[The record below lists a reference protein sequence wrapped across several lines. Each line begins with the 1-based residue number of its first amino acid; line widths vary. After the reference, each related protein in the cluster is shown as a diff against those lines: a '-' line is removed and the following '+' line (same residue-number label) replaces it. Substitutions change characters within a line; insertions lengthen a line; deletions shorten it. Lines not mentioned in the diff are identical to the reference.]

1 MSVLSPTTLTTAS
14 DIRTEKRF
22 PVEFA
27 LGTSASTTALQY
39 SIEDFLV
46 MLANPGTKKN
56 ARSYLPGEL
65 RGHHRSG
72 DNVVG
77 RSVITLDLDGAS
89 DGGFTSLLSYLN
101 DVAVLWHTTY
111 SHSEHKPSYRVLI
124 PLDEQVS
131 PDVYARI
138 VREIMRAVPQ
148 ASIDAASATPSQIM
162 FTPAAKDPSLYEWGS
177 KLDRPL
183 ASGSLFQGAPD
194 SPGDVVS
201 LGRVRK
207 KDPLT
212 LRGIAGEF
220 CRLYQDLDELI
231 EVFGL
236 PYERVGSRFR
246 YTKADKSSAPGMSP
260 FPDAPLLYFSN
271 HRSDPASGR
280 AQNAF
285 DLVRIHKFGHLDAG
299 YEGAIIHS
307 PSARAMKNFL
317 SGHAGFAARRAAD
330 AYEQV
335 VRPEAAGSPLTG
347 GEIVSTLTEEPEHE
361 PELAVADDSADIE
374 TDWTHRLIRHDKTLQ
389 VEDRIE
395 NYDLIFENDPVFK
408 SLWWNVRGDYEAIMP
423 ENYDLRD
430 GSPPQ
435 VNNADVSGLKDHIER
450 RYQIRRVTRQRVDDL
465 LGRVRRERRLDP
477 VKKYLQSLSWDG
489 IPRLETCL
497 PGVENTAYTRMVAK
511 RAMLGAVARAFKP
524 GCKVDQ
530 SLILYGGQGVGKTT
544 WIERMARGYTASL
557 GDIQNKDTLISASR
571 SWIMVSDEGHA
582 LNNADFNELKD
593 FLTRQRDVY
602 RLPYDRSATEV
613 PRRWVVWGTTNDPMM
628 LRERDGNRRF
638 LIVDV
643 LEQMDFD
650 KYTPE
655 YVDQV
660 WAEAV
665 ALYQQGERPVL
676 SPAEEEL
683 AEQARQSHTMEDNLV
698 ALISEGLDMPVPE
711 DWERMPMSERLV
723 WLQER
728 DYSERTTKPASK
740 PRSFLTP
747 AAVWVEIMR
756 KGLPDMSL
764 RDQNRITSALVSL
777 TRKGVLVQE
786 EQRQRVS
793 CYGYQPVFRVA
804 YQEDV

>member
-1 MSVLSPTTLTTAS
+1 MSVLSPSTTTVAY

-27 LGTSASTTALQY
+27 QGTSANTTALQY
-39 SIEDFLV
+39 SLDDFLD
-46 MLANPGTKKN
+46 MLRSPGTQKN

-72 DNVVG
+72 DNVIG

-89 DGGFTSLLSYLN
+89 AEGFTELLSYLD
-101 DVAVLWHTTY
+101 DVAVLWHTTF
-111 SHSEHKPSYRVLI
+111 SHSPQKPSYRVLI
-124 PLDEQVS
+124 PLDGMVT
-131 PDVYARI
+131 PDVYTRI

-148 ASIDAASATPSQIM
+148 AAIDAASATPSQIM
-162 FTPAAKDPSLYEWGS
+162 FTPAAKDESLYEYGS
-177 KLDRPL
+177 ELNRPL
-183 ASGSLFQGAPD
+183 ASGALFQSAPD
-194 SPGDVVS
+194 SPEGVVS

-212 LRGIAGEF
+212 LKGIAGEF
-220 CRLYQDLDELI
+220 CKHYQDLDELI
-231 EVFGL
+231 EVFKL

-246 YTKADKSSAPGMSP
+246 YIHADKSSAPGMSP
-260 FPDAPLLYFSN
+260 LPDAPLLYFSN
-271 HRSDPASGR
+271 HGSDPASGR

-285 DLVRIHKFGHLDAG
+285 DLVRIHKFGALDAG
-299 YEGAIIHS
+299 YEGAVIHS
-307 PSARAMKNFL
+307 PSSLAMKNFL
-317 SGHAGFAARRAAD
+317 ATHEGFRQRRTDAAYGNMARPDAA
-330 AYEQV
+330 
-335 VRPEAAGSPLTG
+335 SIPLTAS
-347 GEIVSTLTEEPEHE
+347 EDVSTLTQEPEPAAE
-361 PELAVADDSADIE
+361 AEEGEELGSGSL
-374 TDWTHRLIRHDKTLQ
+374 DWTSQLIRHEKTLQ

-395 NYDLIFENDPVFK
+395 NYDLIFMNDPIFK
-408 SLWWNVRGDYEAIMP
+408 SLWWNVRGDYEAIMG
-423 ENYDLRD
+423 EDYDLRD

-450 RYQIRRVTRQRVDDL
+450 QYQIRRVTRQRVDDL
-465 LGRVRRERRLDP
+465 LGRVRRERRIDP
-477 VKKYLQSLSWDG
+477 VKKYLQSLTWDG

-497 PGVENTAYTRMVAK
+497 PGAEDTPYNRMVAK
-511 RAMLGAVARAFKP
+511 RALLGAVARAFKP

-530 SLILYGGQGVGKTT
+530 SLILFGGQGVGKTT

-665 ALYQQGERPVL
+665 ALYQDGERPVL
-676 SPAEEEL
+676 SPAEEVL
-683 AEQARQSHTMEDNLV
+683 AEQARKSHTMEDNLV
-698 ALISEGLDMPVPE
+698 ATITEALESPVPLA
-711 DWERMPMSERLV
+711 WERMSMPERIQ
-723 WLQER
+723 WLQDKSMGAE
-728 DYSERTTKPASK
+728 DKSAPTA
-740 PRSFLTP
+740 PRSFITP

-764 RDQNRITSALVSL
+764 RDQNRITAALVSL

-786 EQRQRVS
+786 EGRQRVG
-793 CYGYQPVFRVA
+793 CYGSQTVFRVTYA
-804 YQEDV
+804 D

>member
-1 MSVLSPTTLTTAS
+1 MSVLSPATTTTAAS
-14 DIRTEKRF
+14 VRTEKRF
-22 PVEFA
+22 PVEVA
-27 LGTSASTTALQY
+27 QGTSANTTALQY
-39 SIEDFLV
+39 SIDDFLD
-46 MLANPGTKKN
+46 MLSSPGTQKN

-72 DNVVG
+72 DNVIG

-89 DGGFTSLLSYLN
+89 AEGFTDLLSYLN

-111 SHSEHKPSYRVLI
+111 SHSEQKPSYRVLI
-124 PLDEQVS
+124 PLDSMV
-131 PDVYARI
+131 PPGVYTRI

-148 ASIDAASATPSQIM
+148 AAIDAASATPSQIM
-162 FTPAAKDPSLYEWGS
+162 FTPAAKDASLYEYGS
-177 KLDRPL
+177 ELNRPL
-183 ASGSLFQGAPD
+183 ASGSLFESAPGTPGAA
-194 SPGDVVS
+194 VS

-212 LRGIAGEF
+212 LKGVAGEF
-220 CRLYQDLDELI
+220 CRHYQDLDELI
-231 EVFGL
+231 REFEL

-246 YTKADKSSAPGMSP
+246 YTHADKSSAPGMSP
-260 FPDAPLLYFSN
+260 LPDAPLLFFSN
-271 HRSDPASGR
+271 HRSDPASGH

-285 DLVRIHKFGHLDAG
+285 DLVRTHKFGGLDAG
-299 YEGAIIHS
+299 YEGAIIHA
-307 PSARAMKNFL
+307 PSTRAMKDFL
-317 SGHAGFAARRAAD
+317 DGHEGFRQRRATA

-335 VRPEAAGSPLTG
+335 ARPAVAGSPLTVS
-347 GEIVSTLTEEPEHE
+347 EDYSTLTQEPEPTVEAEADEDLGEGELEWTKKLLRHE
-361 PELAVADDSADIE
+361 
-374 TDWTHRLIRHDKTLQ
+374 KTLQ

-395 NYDLIFENDPVFK
+395 NYDLIFANDPIFK
-408 SLWWNVRGDYEAIMP
+408 SLWWNVRGDYEAIMG
-423 ENYDLRD
+423 EDYDLRD

-450 RYQIRRVTRQRVDDL
+450 QYQIRRVTRQRVDDL
-465 LGRVRRERRLDP
+465 LGRVRRERRIDP
-477 VKKYLQSLSWDG
+477 VKKYLQSLTWDG

-497 PGVENTAYTRMVAK
+497 PGAEDTAYNRMVAK
-511 RAMLGAVARAFKP
+511 RALLGAVARAFKP

-650 KYTPE
+650 TYTPE

-665 ALYQQGERPVL
+665 ALYLDGERPVL
-676 SPAEEEL
+676 SPAEEVL
-683 AEQARQSHTMEDNLV
+683 AEQARKSHTMEDNLV
-698 ALISEGLDMPVPE
+698 ATITEALEMPVPL
-711 DWERMPMSERLV
+711 DWERKPLSERII
-723 WLQER
+723 WLQEK
-728 DYSERTTKPASK
+728 DSGAKSNAQSAA
-740 PRSFLTP
+740 PRSFITP
-747 AAVWVEIMR
+747 AAVWVEVMR
-756 KGLPDMSL
+756 KSLPDMSL
-764 RDQNRITSALVSL
+764 RDQNRITAALVSL

-786 EQRQRVS
+786 EGRQRVE
-793 CYGYQPVFRVA
+793 CYGSQTVFRVTYA
-804 YQEDV
+804 D

>member
-1 MSVLSPTTLTTAS
+1 MSVLSPSTTTVAA
-14 DIRTEKRF
+14 DIRSEKRF

-27 LGTSASTTALQY
+27 QGTSANTTALQY
-39 SIEDFLV
+39 SIDDFLD
-46 MLANPGTKKN
+46 MLRSPGTQKN

-72 DNVVG
+72 DNVIG

-89 DGGFTSLLSYLN
+89 AEGFTELLSYLD
-101 DVAVLWHTTY
+101 DVAVLWHTTF
-111 SHSEHKPSYRVLI
+111 SHSPQKPSYRVLI
-124 PLDEQVS
+124 PLDGMVT
-131 PDVYARI
+131 PDVYTRI

-148 ASIDAASATPSQIM
+148 AAIDAASATPSQIM
-162 FTPAAKDPSLYEWGS
+162 FTPAAKDESLYEYGS
-177 KLDRPL
+177 ELNRPL
-183 ASGSLFQGAPD
+183 ASGALFQSAPD
-194 SPGDVVS
+194 TPEGVVS

-212 LRGIAGEF
+212 LKGIAGEF
-220 CRLYQDLDELI
+220 CKHYQDLDELI
-231 EVFGL
+231 EVFKL

-246 YTKADKSSAPGMSP
+246 YIHADKSSAPGMSP
-260 FPDAPLLYFSN
+260 LPDAPLLYFSN
-271 HRSDPASGR
+271 HGSDPASGR

-285 DLVRIHKFGHLDAG
+285 DLVRIHKFGALDAG
-299 YEGAIIHS
+299 YEGAVIHS
-307 PSARAMKNFL
+307 PSSLAMKNFL
-317 SGHAGFAARRAAD
+317 ATHEGFRQRRAD
-330 AYEQV
+330 AAYGNV
-335 VRPEAAGSPLTG
+335 ARPDAASIPLTTS
-347 GEIVSTLTEEPEHE
+347 EDVSTLTQEPEPAHESEEDEEPGSGS
-361 PELAVADDSADIE
+361 L
-374 TDWTHRLIRHDKTLQ
+374 DWTSQLIRHEKTLQ

-395 NYDLIFENDPVFK
+395 NYDLIFMNDPIFK
-408 SLWWNVRGDYEAIMP
+408 SLWWNVRGDYEAIMG
-423 ENYDLRD
+423 EDYDLRD

-450 RYQIRRVTRQRVDDL
+450 QYQIRRVTRQRVDDL
-465 LGRVRRERRLDP
+465 LGRVRRERRIDP
-477 VKKYLQSLSWDG
+477 VKKYLQSLTWDG

-497 PGVENTAYTRMVAK
+497 PGAEDTPYNRMVAK
-511 RAMLGAVARAFKP
+511 RALLGAVARAFKP

-530 SLILYGGQGVGKTT
+530 SLILFGGQGVGKTT

-665 ALYQQGERPVL
+665 ALYQDGERPVL
-676 SPAEEEL
+676 SPAEEAL
-683 AEQARQSHTMEDNLV
+683 AEQARKSHTMEDNLV
-698 ALISEGLDMPVPE
+698 ATITEALESPVPLA
-711 DWERMPMSERLV
+711 WERMSLPERIV
-723 WLQER
+723 WLQAKDMDAE
-728 DYSERTTKPASK
+728 DKSAPTA
-740 PRSFLTP
+740 PRSFITP

-764 RDQNRITSALVSL
+764 RDQNRITAALVSL

-786 EQRQRVS
+786 EGRQRVG
-793 CYGYQPVFRVA
+793 CYGSQTVFRVTYA
-804 YQEDV
+804 D

>member
-1 MSVLSPTTLTTAS
+1 MSVLSPSTTTVAA

-27 LGTSASTTALQY
+27 QGTSANTTALQY
-39 SIEDFLV
+39 SLDDFLD
-46 MLANPGTKKN
+46 MLRSPGTQKN

-72 DNVVG
+72 DNVIG

-89 DGGFTSLLSYLN
+89 AEGFTELLSYLD
-101 DVAVLWHTTY
+101 DVAVLWHTTF
-111 SHSEHKPSYRVLI
+111 SHSPQKPSYRVLI
-124 PLDEQVS
+124 PLDGMVT
-131 PDVYARI
+131 PDVYTRI

-148 ASIDAASATPSQIM
+148 AAIDAASATPSQIM
-162 FTPAAKDPSLYEWGS
+162 FTPAAKDESLYEYGS
-177 KLDRPL
+177 ELNRPL
-183 ASGSLFQGAPD
+183 ASGALFQSAPD
-194 SPGDVVS
+194 SPEGVVS

-212 LRGIAGEF
+212 LKGIAGEF
-220 CRLYQDLDELI
+220 CKHYQDLDELI
-231 EVFGL
+231 EVFKL

-246 YTKADKSSAPGMSP
+246 YIHADKSSAPGMSP
-260 FPDAPLLYFSN
+260 LPDAPLLYFSN
-271 HRSDPASGR
+271 HGSDPASGR

-285 DLVRIHKFGHLDAG
+285 DLVRIHKFGALDAG
-299 YEGAIIHS
+299 YEGAVIHS
-307 PSARAMKNFL
+307 PSSLAMKNFL
-317 SGHAGFAARRAAD
+317 ATHEGFRQRRAD
-330 AYEQV
+330 AAYDNV
-335 VRPEAAGSPLTG
+335 ARPDAASIPLTAS
-347 GEIVSTLTEEPEHE
+347 EDVSTLTQEPEPAQE
-361 PELAVADDSADIE
+361 SEEDEEQGSGSL
-374 TDWTHRLIRHDKTLQ
+374 DWTSQLIRHEKTLQ

-395 NYDLIFENDPVFK
+395 NYDLIFMNDPIFK
-408 SLWWNVRGDYEAIMP
+408 SLWWNVRGDYEAIMG
-423 ENYDLRD
+423 EDYDLRD

-450 RYQIRRVTRQRVDDL
+450 QYQIRRVTRQRVDDL
-465 LGRVRRERRLDP
+465 LGRVRRERRIDP
-477 VKKYLQSLSWDG
+477 VKKYLQSLTWDG

-497 PGVENTAYTRMVAK
+497 PGAEDTPYNRMVAK
-511 RAMLGAVARAFKP
+511 RALLGAVARAFKP

-530 SLILYGGQGVGKTT
+530 SLILFGGQGVGKTT

-665 ALYQQGERPVL
+665 ALYQDGERPVL
-676 SPAEEEL
+676 SPAEEVL
-683 AEQARQSHTMEDNLV
+683 AEQARKSHTMEDNLV
-698 ALISEGLDMPVPE
+698 ATITEALESPVPVA
-711 DWERMPMSERLV
+711 WERMSLPERIQ
-723 WLQER
+723 WLQDE
-728 DYSERTTKPASK
+728 SMGMENKSVPTAS
-740 PRSFLTP
+740 RSFITP

-764 RDQNRITSALVSL
+764 RDQNRITAALVSL

-786 EQRQRVS
+786 EGRQRVG
-793 CYGYQPVFRVA
+793 CYGSQTVFRVTYA
-804 YQEDV
+804 D

>member
-1 MSVLSPTTLTTAS
+1 MSVLSPATTATAAS
-14 DIRTEKRF
+14 VRAEKRF
-22 PVEFA
+22 PVEVA
-27 LGTSASTTALQY
+27 QGTSANTTALQY
-39 SIEDFLV
+39 SIDDFLD
-46 MLANPGTKKN
+46 MLSSPGTQKN

-72 DNVVG
+72 DNVIG

-89 DGGFTSLLSYLN
+89 AEGFTDLLSYLN

-111 SHSEHKPSYRVLI
+111 SHSEQKPSYRVLI
-124 PLDEQVS
+124 PLDSMV
-131 PDVYARI
+131 PPGVYTRI

-148 ASIDAASATPSQIM
+148 AAIDAASATPSQIM
-162 FTPAAKDPSLYEWGS
+162 FTPAAKDASLYEYGS
-177 KLDRPL
+177 ELNRPL
-183 ASGSLFQGAPD
+183 ASGSLFQSAPD
-194 SPGDVVS
+194 TPGAAVS

-212 LRGIAGEF
+212 LKGVAGEF
-220 CRLYQDLDELI
+220 CRHYQDLDELI
-231 EVFGL
+231 KEFEL

-246 YTKADKSSAPGMSP
+246 YTHADKSSAPGMSP
-260 FPDAPLLYFSN
+260 LPDAPLLFFSN
-271 HRSDPASGR
+271 HRSDPASGH

-285 DLVRIHKFGHLDAG
+285 DLVRIHKFGGLDAG
-299 YEGAIIHS
+299 YEGAIIHA
-307 PSARAMKNFL
+307 PSTRAMKDFL
-317 SGHAGFAARRAAD
+317 DGHEGFRQRRATA

-335 VRPEAAGSPLTG
+335 ARPAVAGSPLTVS
-347 GEIVSTLTEEPEHE
+347 EDYSTLTQEPEPTVEAEADEDPGEGELEWTKKLLRHE
-361 PELAVADDSADIE
+361 
-374 TDWTHRLIRHDKTLQ
+374 KTLQ

-395 NYDLIFENDPVFK
+395 NYDLIFAHDPIFK
-408 SLWWNVRGDYEAIMP
+408 SLWWNVRGDYEAIMGDD
-423 ENYDLRD
+423 YDLRD

-450 RYQIRRVTRQRVDDL
+450 QYQIRRVTRQRVDDL
-465 LGRVRRERRLDP
+465 LGRVRRERRIDP
-477 VKKYLQSLSWDG
+477 VKKYLQSLTWDG

-497 PGVENTAYTRMVAK
+497 PGAEDTAYNRMVAK
-511 RAMLGAVARAFKP
+511 RALLGAVARAFKP

-665 ALYQQGERPVL
+665 ALYEDGERPVL
-676 SPAEEEL
+676 SPAEEVL

-698 ALISEGLDMPVPE
+698 ATITEALESPVPLA
-711 DWERMPMSERLV
+711 WERMPLPARMQ
-723 WLQER
+723 WLQDKSLGAE
-728 DYSERTTKPASK
+728 DKSQPMA
-740 PRSFLTP
+740 PRSFITP
-747 AAVWVEIMR
+747 AAVWVEVMR
-756 KGLPDMSL
+756 KSLPDMSL
-764 RDQNRITSALVSL
+764 RDQNRITAALVSL

-786 EQRQRVS
+786 EGRPRVG
-793 CYGYQPVFRVA
+793 CYGSQTVFRLPYA
-804 YQEDV
+804 D

>member
-1 MSVLSPTTLTTAS
+1 MSVLSPATTTTAAA
-14 DIRTEKRF
+14 IRAEKRF
-22 PVEFA
+22 PVEVA
-27 LGTSASTTALQY
+27 QGTSANTTALQY
-39 SIEDFLV
+39 SIDDFLD
-46 MLANPGTKKN
+46 MLRSPGTQKN

-72 DNVVG
+72 DNVIG

-89 DGGFTSLLSYLN
+89 AEGFTDLLSYLD

-111 SHSEHKPSYRVLI
+111 SHSPQKPSYRVLI
-124 PLDEQVS
+124 PLDGMV
-131 PDVYARI
+131 PPGVYTRI

-148 ASIDAASATPSQIM
+148 AAIDAASATPSQIM
-162 FTPAAKDPSLYEWGS
+162 FTPAAKDESLYEYGS
-177 KLDRPL
+177 ELNRPL
-183 ASGSLFQGAPD
+183 ASGALFESAPD
-194 SPGDVVS
+194 TPGAAVS
-201 LGRVRK
+201 MGRVRK

-212 LRGIAGEF
+212 LKGIAGEF
-220 CRLYQDLDELI
+220 CRHYQDLDELI
-231 EVFGL
+231 EVFKL

-246 YTKADKSSAPGMSP
+246 YTHADKSSAPGMSP
-260 FPDAPLLYFSN
+260 LPDAPLLFFSN
-271 HRSDPASGR
+271 HRSDPASGH

-285 DLVRIHKFGHLDAG
+285 DLVRIHRFGEMDAG
-299 YEGAIIHS
+299 YEGTVIHA
-307 PSARAMKNFL
+307 PSYRAMKNFL
-317 SGHAGFAARRAAD
+317 DGHEGFRQRRATA

-335 VRPEAAGSPLTG
+335 ARPAVAGSPLTVS
-347 GEIVSTLTEEPEHE
+347 EDYSTLTQEPEPVVEAGEEEDLGEGELEWTKKLLRHE
-361 PELAVADDSADIE
+361 
-374 TDWTHRLIRHDKTLQ
+374 KTLQ

-395 NYDLIFENDPVFK
+395 NYDLIFMHDPIFK
-408 SLWWNVRGDYEAIMP
+408 SLWWNVRGDYEAIMG
-423 ENYDLRD
+423 EDYDLRD

-450 RYQIRRVTRQRVDDL
+450 QYQIRRVTRQRVDDL
-465 LGRVRRERRLDP
+465 LGRVRRERRIDP
-477 VKKYLQSLSWDG
+477 VKKYLQSLTWDG

-497 PGVENTAYTRMVAK
+497 PGAEDTAYNRMVAK
-511 RAMLGAVARAFKP
+511 RALLGAVARAFKP

-650 KYTPE
+650 RYTPE

-665 ALYQQGERPVL
+665 ALYQEGERPVL
-676 SPAEEEL
+676 SPAEEVL
-683 AEQARQSHTMEDNLV
+683 AEQARKSHTMEDNLV
-698 ALISEGLDMPVPE
+698 ATITEALESPVPLA
-711 DWERMPMSERLV
+711 WERMPLPERIQ
-723 WLQER
+723 WLQDESLGAE
-728 DYSERTTKPASK
+728 DKSVPTA
-740 PRSFLTP
+740 PRSFITP

-756 KGLPDMSL
+756 KSLPDMSL
-764 RDQNRITSALVSL
+764 RDQNRITAALVSL

-786 EQRQRVS
+786 EGRQRVG
-793 CYGYQPVFRVA
+793 CYGSQTVFRLPYA
-804 YQEDV
+804 D

>member
-1 MSVLSPTTLTTAS
+1 MSVLSPSTTTVAA

-27 LGTSASTTALQY
+27 QGTSANTTALQY
-39 SIEDFLV
+39 SLDDFLD
-46 MLANPGTKKN
+46 MLRSPGTQKN

-72 DNVVG
+72 DNVIG

-89 DGGFTSLLSYLN
+89 AEGFTELLSYLD
-101 DVAVLWHTTY
+101 DVAVLWHTTF
-111 SHSEHKPSYRVLI
+111 SHSPQKPSYRVLI
-124 PLDEQVS
+124 PLDGMVT
-131 PDVYARI
+131 PDVYTRI

-148 ASIDAASATPSQIM
+148 AAIDAASATPSQIM
-162 FTPAAKDPSLYEWGS
+162 FTPAAKDESLYEYGS
-177 KLDRPL
+177 ELNRPL
-183 ASGSLFQGAPD
+183 ASGALFQSAPD
-194 SPGDVVS
+194 SPEGVVS

-212 LRGIAGEF
+212 LKGIAGEF
-220 CRLYQDLDELI
+220 CKHYQDLDELI
-231 EVFGL
+231 EVFKL
-236 PYERVGSRFR
+236 PYARVGSRFR
-246 YTKADKSSAPGMSP
+246 YIHADKSSAPGMSP
-260 FPDAPLLYFSN
+260 LPDAPLLYFSN
-271 HRSDPASGR
+271 HGSDPASGR

-285 DLVRIHKFGHLDAG
+285 DLVRIHKFGALDAG
-299 YEGAIIHS
+299 YEGAVIHS
-307 PSARAMKNFL
+307 PSSLAMKNFL
-317 SGHAGFAARRAAD
+317 ATHEGFRQRRAD
-330 AYEQV
+330 AAYGNMA
-335 VRPEAAGSPLTG
+335 RPDAASIPLTAS
-347 GEIVSTLTEEPEHE
+347 EDVSTLTQEPEPAHKSE
-361 PELAVADDSADIE
+361 EDEELGSGSL
-374 TDWTHRLIRHDKTLQ
+374 DWTSQLIRHEKTLQ

-395 NYDLIFENDPVFK
+395 NYDLIFMNDPIFK
-408 SLWWNVRGDYEAIMP
+408 SLWWNVRGDYEAIMG
-423 ENYDLRD
+423 EDYDLRD

-450 RYQIRRVTRQRVDDL
+450 QYQIRRVTRQRVDDL
-465 LGRVRRERRLDP
+465 LGRVRRERRIDP
-477 VKKYLQSLSWDG
+477 VKKYLQSLTWDG

-497 PGVENTAYTRMVAK
+497 PGAEDTPYNRMVAK
-511 RAMLGAVARAFKP
+511 RALLGAVARAFKP

-530 SLILYGGQGVGKTT
+530 SLILFGGQGVGKTT

-665 ALYQQGERPVL
+665 ALYQDGERPVL
-676 SPAEEEL
+676 SPAEEAL
-683 AEQARQSHTMEDNLV
+683 AEQARKSHTMEDNLV
-698 ALISEGLDMPVPE
+698 ATITEALESPVPVA
-711 DWERMPMSERLV
+711 WERMSLPERIQ
-723 WLQER
+723 WLQDKEM
-728 DYSERTTKPASK
+728 DAENKSVPTA
-740 PRSFLTP
+740 PRSFITP

-764 RDQNRITSALVSL
+764 RDQNRITAALVSL

-786 EQRQRVS
+786 EGRQRVG
-793 CYGYQPVFRVA
+793 CYGSQTVFRVTYA
-804 YQEDV
+804 D

>member
-1 MSVLSPTTLTTAS
+1 MSVLSPSTTTVAA

-27 LGTSASTTALQY
+27 QGTSANTTALQY
-39 SIEDFLV
+39 SLDDFLD
-46 MLANPGTKKN
+46 MLKTPGTQKN

-72 DNVVG
+72 DNVIG

-89 DGGFTSLLSYLN
+89 AEGFTELLSYLD
-101 DVAVLWHTTY
+101 DVAVLWHTTF
-111 SHSEHKPSYRVLI
+111 SHSPQKPSYRVLI
-124 PLDEQVS
+124 PLDGMVT
-131 PDVYARI
+131 PDVYTRI

-148 ASIDAASATPSQIM
+148 AAIDAASATPSQIM
-162 FTPAAKDPSLYEWGS
+162 FTPAAKDESLYEYGS
-177 KLDRPL
+177 ELNRPL
-183 ASGSLFQGAPD
+183 ASGSLFQSAPD
-194 SPGDVVS
+194 SPEGVVS

-212 LRGIAGEF
+212 LKGIAGEF
-220 CRLYQDLDELI
+220 CKHYQDLDELI
-231 EVFGL
+231 EVFKL

-246 YTKADKSSAPGMSP
+246 YIHADKSSAPGMSP
-260 FPDAPLLYFSN
+260 LPDAPLLYFSN
-271 HRSDPASGR
+271 HGSDPASGR

-285 DLVRIHKFGHLDAG
+285 DLVRIHKFGARDAG
-299 YEGAIIHS
+299 YEGAVIHS
-307 PSARAMKNFL
+307 PSSLAMKNFL
-317 SGHAGFAARRAAD
+317 ATHEGFRQRRAD
-330 AYEQV
+330 AAYGNMA
-335 VRPEAAGSPLTG
+335 RPDAASIPLTAS
-347 GEIVSTLTEEPEHE
+347 EDVSTLTQEPEPAQE
-361 PELAVADDSADIE
+361 SEEDEELGSGSL
-374 TDWTHRLIRHDKTLQ
+374 DWTSQLIRHEKTLQ

-395 NYDLIFENDPVFK
+395 NYDLIYQHDPIFR
-408 SLWWNVRGDYEAIMP
+408 SLWWNLRGDYEAIMSAD
-423 ENYDLRD
+423 YDLRD

-435 VNNADVSGLKDHIER
+435 VNEADVHGLKDHIER
-450 RYQIRRVTRQRVDDL
+450 QYGIRRVSMQRVEGIL
-465 LGRVRRERRLDP
+465 ARVRRERRIDP
-477 VKKYLQSLSWDG
+477 VKQYLQRLTWDG

-497 PGVENTAYTRMVAK
+497 PGAEDTPYNRMVAK
-511 RAMLGAVARAFKP
+511 RTLIGAVARAFKP

-544 WIERMARGYTASL
+544 WIERMARGYTAGL
-557 GDIQNKDTLISASR
+557 GNIQDKDTLITAAR
-571 SWIMVSDEGHA
+571 SWILVSDEGHA

-665 ALYQQGERPVL
+665 ALYDDGNGERPVL
-676 SPAEEEL
+676 SPAEEVL
-683 AEQARQSHTMEDNLV
+683 AEQARKSHTMEDNLV
-698 ALISEGLDMPVPE
+698 ATITEALESPVPLA
-711 DWERMPMSERLV
+711 WERMSMPERIQ
-723 WLQER
+723 WLQDR
-728 DYSERTTKPASK
+728 DMDAADKSAPTA
-740 PRSFLTP
+740 PRSFITP

-756 KGLPDMSL
+756 KSLPDMSL
-764 RDQNRITSALVSL
+764 RDQNRITAALVSL

-786 EQRQRVS
+786 EGRQRVG
-793 CYGYQPVFRVA
+793 CYGSQTVFRVTYA
-804 YQEDV
+804 D

>member
-1 MSVLSPTTLTTAS
+1 MSVLSPSTTTVAA
-14 DIRTEKRF
+14 DIRSEKRF

-27 LGTSASTTALQY
+27 QGTSANTTALQY
-39 SIEDFLV
+39 SIDDFLD
-46 MLANPGTKKN
+46 MLRSPGTQKN

-72 DNVVG
+72 DNVIG

-89 DGGFTSLLSYLN
+89 AEGFTELLSYLD
-101 DVAVLWHTTY
+101 DVAVLWHTTF
-111 SHSEHKPSYRVLI
+111 SHSPQKPSYRVLI
-124 PLDEQVS
+124 PLDGMVT
-131 PDVYARI
+131 PDVYTRI
-138 VREIMRAVPQ
+138 VREIVRAVPQ
-148 ASIDAASATPSQIM
+148 AAIDAASATPSQIM
-162 FTPAAKDPSLYEWGS
+162 FTPAAKDESLYEYGS
-177 KLDRPL
+177 ELNRPL
-183 ASGSLFQGAPD
+183 ASGALFQSAPD
-194 SPGDVVS
+194 SPEGVVS

-212 LRGIAGEF
+212 LKGIAGEF
-220 CRLYQDLDELI
+220 CKHYQDLDELI
-231 EVFGL
+231 EVFKL

-246 YTKADKSSAPGMSP
+246 YIHADKSSAPGMSP
-260 FPDAPLLYFSN
+260 LPDAPLLYFSN
-271 HRSDPASGR
+271 HGSDPASGR

-285 DLVRIHKFGHLDAG
+285 DLVRIHKFGALDAG
-299 YEGAIIHS
+299 YEGAVIHS
-307 PSARAMKNFL
+307 PSSLAMKNFL
-317 SGHAGFAARRAAD
+317 ATHEGFRQRRAD
-330 AYEQV
+330 AAYDNV
-335 VRPEAAGSPLTG
+335 ARPDAASIPLTAS
-347 GEIVSTLTEEPEHE
+347 EDVSTLTQEPEPAHE
-361 PELAVADDSADIE
+361 SEEDEEQGSGSL
-374 TDWTHRLIRHDKTLQ
+374 DWTSQLIRHEKTLQ

-395 NYDLIFENDPVFK
+395 NYDLIFMNDPIFK
-408 SLWWNVRGDYEAIMP
+408 SLWWNVRGDYEAIMG
-423 ENYDLRD
+423 EDYDLRD

-450 RYQIRRVTRQRVDDL
+450 QYQIRRVTRQRVDDL
-465 LGRVRRERRLDP
+465 LGRVRRERRIDP
-477 VKKYLQSLSWDG
+477 VKKYLQSLTWDG

-497 PGVENTAYTRMVAK
+497 PGAEDTPYNRMVAK
-511 RAMLGAVARAFKP
+511 RALLGAVARAFKP

-530 SLILYGGQGVGKTT
+530 SLILFGGQGVGKTT

-665 ALYQQGERPVL
+665 ALYQDGERPVL
-676 SPAEEEL
+676 SPAEEVL
-683 AEQARQSHTMEDNLV
+683 AEQARKSHTMEDNLV
-698 ALISEGLDMPVPE
+698 ATITEALESPVPVA
-711 DWERMPMSERLV
+711 WERMSLPERIQ
-723 WLQER
+723 WLQDE
-728 DYSERTTKPASK
+728 SMGMENKSVPTAS
-740 PRSFLTP
+740 RSFITP

-764 RDQNRITSALVSL
+764 RDQNRITAALVSL

-786 EQRQRVS
+786 EGRQRVG
-793 CYGYQPVFRVA
+793 CYGSQTVFRVTYA
-804 YQEDV
+804 D

>member
-1 MSVLSPTTLTTAS
+1 MSVLSPATTTTAAAV
-14 DIRTEKRF
+14 RAEKRF
-22 PVEFA
+22 PVEVA
-27 LGTSASTTALQY
+27 QGTSANTTALQY
-39 SIEDFLV
+39 SIDDFLD
-46 MLANPGTKKN
+46 MLSSPGTQKN

-72 DNVVG
+72 DNVIG

-89 DGGFTSLLSYLN
+89 SEGFTDLLSYLN

-111 SHSEHKPSYRVLI
+111 SHSEQKPSYRVLI
-124 PLDEQVS
+124 PLDGMV
-131 PDVYARI
+131 PPGVYTRI

-148 ASIDAASATPSQIM
+148 AAIDAASATPSQIM
-162 FTPAAKDPSLYEWGS
+162 FTPAAKDASLYEYGS
-177 KLDRPL
+177 ELNRPL
-183 ASGSLFQGAPD
+183 ASGSLFESAPD
-194 SPGDVVS
+194 TPGAAVS

-212 LRGIAGEF
+212 LKGVAGEF
-220 CRLYQDLDELI
+220 CRHYQDLDELI
-231 EVFGL
+231 REFEL

-246 YTKADKSSAPGMSP
+246 YTHADKSSAPGMSP
-260 FPDAPLLYFSN
+260 LPDAPLLFFSN
-271 HRSDPASGR
+271 HRSDPASGH

-285 DLVRIHKFGHLDAG
+285 DLVRIHKFGGLDAG
-299 YEGAIIHS
+299 YEGAIIHA
-307 PSARAMKNFL
+307 PSTRAMKDFL
-317 SGHAGFAARRAAD
+317 DGHEGFRQRRATA
-330 AYEQV
+330 AYEAV
-335 VRPEAAGSPLTG
+335 ARPAVAGSPLTVS
-347 GEIVSTLTEEPEHE
+347 EDYSTLTQEPE
-361 PELAVADDSADIE
+361 PVAEAE
-374 TDWTHRLIRHDKTLQ
+374 TDEDLSEGELEWTKKLLRHEKTLQ

-395 NYDLIFENDPVFK
+395 NYDLIFANDPIFK
-408 SLWWNVRGDYEAIMP
+408 SLWWNVRGDYEAIMGDD
-423 ENYDLRD
+423 YDLRD

-450 RYQIRRVTRQRVDDL
+450 QYQIRRVTRQRVDDL
-465 LGRVRRERRLDP
+465 LGRVRRERRIDP
-477 VKKYLQSLSWDG
+477 VKKYLQSLTWDG

-497 PGVENTAYTRMVAK
+497 PGTEDTPYNRMAAK
-511 RAMLGAVARAFKP
+511 RALLGAVARAFKP

-665 ALYQQGERPVL
+665 QLYEDGERPVL
-676 SPAEEEL
+676 SPAEEAL
-683 AEQARQSHTMEDNLV
+683 AEQARKSHTMEDNLV
-698 ALISEGLDMPVPE
+698 ATITEALDMPVPL
-711 DWERMPMSERLV
+711 DWERIPLAERII
-723 WLQER
+723 WLQAKDMDAE
-728 DYSERTTKPASK
+728 DKSKPTA
-740 PRSFLTP
+740 PRSFITP
-747 AAVWVEIMR
+747 AAVWVEVMR
-756 KGLPDMSL
+756 KSLPDMSL
-764 RDQNRITSALVSL
+764 RDQNRITAALVSL

-786 EQRQRVS
+786 EGRQRVE
-793 CYGYQPVFRVA
+793 CYGSQTVFRVTYA
-804 YQEDV
+804 D

>member
-1 MSVLSPTTLTTAS
+1 MSVLSPATTTTAAAV
-14 DIRTEKRF
+14 RAEKRF
-22 PVEFA
+22 PVEVA
-27 LGTSASTTALQY
+27 QGTSANTTALQY
-39 SIEDFLV
+39 SIDDFLD
-46 MLANPGTKKN
+46 MLRSPGTQKN

-72 DNVVG
+72 DNVIG

-89 DGGFTSLLSYLN
+89 AEGFTELLSYLD

-111 SHSEHKPSYRVLI
+111 SHSPQKPSYRVLI
-124 PLDEQVS
+124 PLDGMVP
-131 PDVYARI
+131 PDVYTRI

-148 ASIDAASATPSQIM
+148 AAIDAASATPSQIM
-162 FTPAAKDPSLYEWGS
+162 FTPAAKDASLYEYGS
-177 KLDRPL
+177 ELNRPL
-183 ASGSLFQGAPD
+183 ASGALFESAPD
-194 SPGDVVS
+194 TPGAAVS
-201 LGRVRK
+201 MGRVRK

-212 LRGIAGEF
+212 LKGIAGEF
-220 CRLYQDLDELI
+220 CRHYQDLDELI
-231 EVFGL
+231 EVFEL
-236 PYERVGSRFR
+236 PYERVGNRFR
-246 YTKADKSSAPGMSP
+246 YTHADKSSAPGMSP
-260 FPDAPLLYFSN
+260 LPDAPLLFFSN
-271 HRSDPASGR
+271 HRSDPASGH

-285 DLVRIHKFGHLDAG
+285 DLVRIHRFGERDAG
-299 YEGAIIHS
+299 YEGAVIHA
-307 PSARAMKNFL
+307 PSSRAMKSFL
-317 SGHAGFAARRAAD
+317 EGHEGFQQRRATA

-335 VRPEAAGSPLTG
+335 ARPAVAGSPLTVS
-347 GEIVSTLTEEPEHE
+347 EDHSTLTQEPEPVVEAEEEEDRGEGELEWTKKLLRHE
-361 PELAVADDSADIE
+361 
-374 TDWTHRLIRHDKTLQ
+374 KTLQ

-395 NYDLIFENDPVFK
+395 NYDLIFMHDPIFK
-408 SLWWNVRGDYEAIMP
+408 SLWWNVRGDYEAIMG
-423 ENYDLRD
+423 EDYDLRD

-450 RYQIRRVTRQRVDDL
+450 QYQIRRVTRQRVDDL
-465 LGRVRRERRLDP
+465 LGRVRRERRIDP
-477 VKKYLQSLSWDG
+477 VKKYLQSLTWDG

-497 PGVENTAYTRMVAK
+497 PGAEDTPYNRMVAK
-511 RAMLGAVARAFKP
+511 RALLGAVARAFKP

-665 ALYQQGERPVL
+665 ALYQEGERPVL
-676 SPAEEEL
+676 SPAEEVL
-683 AEQARQSHTMEDNLV
+683 AEQARKSHTMEDNLV
-698 ALISEGLDMPVPE
+698 ATITEALESPVPLA
-711 DWERMPMSERLV
+711 WERMSLPERIIWFQAKDMDAEDKSV
-723 WLQER
+723 P
-728 DYSERTTKPASK
+728 TA
-740 PRSFLTP
+740 PRSFITP

-756 KGLPDMSL
+756 KSLPDMSL
-764 RDQNRITSALVSL
+764 RDQNRITAALVSL

-786 EQRQRVS
+786 EGRQRVE
-793 CYGYQPVFRVA
+793 CYGSQTVFRVTYA
-804 YQEDV
+804 D

>member
-1 MSVLSPTTLTTAS
+1 MSVLSPSTTTVAS
-14 DIRTEKRF
+14 DIRSEKRF

-27 LGTSASTTALQY
+27 QGTSANTTALQY
-39 SIEDFLV
+39 SIDDFLD
-46 MLANPGTKKN
+46 MLRSPGTQKN
-56 ARSYLPGEL
+56 ARSYLPAEL

-72 DNVVG
+72 DNVIG

-89 DGGFTSLLSYLN
+89 AEGFTELLSYLD
-101 DVAVLWHTTY
+101 DVAVLWHTTF
-111 SHSEHKPSYRVLI
+111 SHSPQKPSYRVLI
-124 PLDEQVS
+124 PLDGMVT
-131 PDVYARI
+131 PDVYTRI

-148 ASIDAASATPSQIM
+148 AAIDAASATPSQIM
-162 FTPAAKDPSLYEWGS
+162 FTPAAKDESLYEYGS
-177 KLDRPL
+177 ELNRPL
-183 ASGSLFQGAPD
+183 ASGALFQSTPD
-194 SPGDVVS
+194 SPEGVVS

-212 LRGIAGEF
+212 LKGIAGEF
-220 CRLYQDLDELI
+220 CKHYQDLDELI
-231 EVFGL
+231 EVFKL

-246 YTKADKSSAPGMSP
+246 YIHADKSSAPGMSP
-260 FPDAPLLYFSN
+260 LPDAPLLYFSN
-271 HRSDPASGR
+271 HGSDPASGR

-285 DLVRIHKFGHLDAG
+285 DLVRIHKFGALDAG
-299 YEGAIIHS
+299 YEGAVIHS
-307 PSARAMKNFL
+307 PSSLAMKNFL
-317 SGHAGFAARRAAD
+317 ATHEGFRQRRAD
-330 AYEQV
+330 ATYGNV
-335 VRPEAAGSPLTG
+335 ARPDVASIPLTAS
-347 GEIVSTLTEEPEHE
+347 EDVSTLTQEPE
-361 PELAVADDSADIE
+361 PAVEAEEDEERGSGSL
-374 TDWTHRLIRHDKTLQ
+374 DWTSQLIRHEKTLQ

-395 NYDLIFENDPVFK
+395 NYDLIFMNDPIFK
-408 SLWWNVRGDYEAIMP
+408 SLWWNVRGDYEAIMG
-423 ENYDLRD
+423 EDYDLRD

-450 RYQIRRVTRQRVDDL
+450 QYQIRRVTRQRVDDL
-465 LGRVRRERRLDP
+465 LGRVRRERRIDP
-477 VKKYLQSLSWDG
+477 VKKYLQSLTWDG

-497 PGVENTAYTRMVAK
+497 PGAEDTPYNRMVAK
-511 RAMLGAVARAFKP
+511 RALLGAVARAFKP

-530 SLILYGGQGVGKTT
+530 SLILFGGQGVGKTT

-655 YVDQV
+655 YVGQV

-665 ALYQQGERPVL
+665 ALYQDGERPVL
-676 SPAEEEL
+676 SPAEEAL
-683 AEQARQSHTMEDNLV
+683 AEQARKSHTMEDNLV
-698 ALISEGLDMPVPE
+698 ATITEALESPVPLA
-711 DWERMPMSERLV
+711 WERMSMPERIQ
-723 WLQER
+723 WLQDKSMGTE
-728 DYSERTTKPASK
+728 DKSAPTA
-740 PRSFLTP
+740 PRSFITP

-764 RDQNRITSALVSL
+764 RDQNRITAALVSL

-786 EQRQRVS
+786 EGRQRVG
-793 CYGYQPVFRVA
+793 CYGSQTVFRVTYA
-804 YQEDV
+804 D

>member
-1 MSVLSPTTLTTAS
+1 MSVLSPATTTTAAT
-14 DIRTEKRF
+14 IRAEKRF
-22 PVEFA
+22 PVEVA
-27 LGTSASTTALQY
+27 QGTSANTTALQY
-39 SIEDFLV
+39 SIDDFLD
-46 MLANPGTKKN
+46 MLRSPGTKKN

-72 DNVVG
+72 DNVIG

-89 DGGFTSLLSYLN
+89 AEGFTELLSYLE

-111 SHSEHKPSYRVLI
+111 SHSAQKPSYRVLI
-124 PLDEQVS
+124 PLDGMVP
-131 PDVYARI
+131 PDVYTRI

-148 ASIDAASATPSQIM
+148 AAIDAASATPSQIM
-162 FTPAAKDPSLYEWGS
+162 FTPAAKDASLYEYGS
-177 KLDRPL
+177 ELNRPL
-183 ASGSLFQGAPD
+183 ASGALFQSAPD
-194 SPGDVVS
+194 TPGAAVS
-201 LGRVRK
+201 MGRVRK

-212 LRGIAGEF
+212 LKGIAGEF
-220 CRLYQDLDELI
+220 CRHYQDLDELI
-231 EVFGL
+231 EVFKL

-246 YTKADKSSAPGMSP
+246 YTHADKSSAPGMSP
-260 FPDAPLLYFSN
+260 LPDAPLLFFSN
-271 HRSDPASGR
+271 HRSDPASGH

-285 DLVRIHKFGHLDAG
+285 DLVRIHRFGERDAG
-299 YEGAIIHS
+299 YEGAVIHA
-307 PSARAMKNFL
+307 PSSRAMKSFL
-317 SGHAGFAARRAAD
+317 EGHEGFQQRRATA

-335 VRPEAAGSPLTG
+335 ARPAVAGSPLTVS
-347 GEIVSTLTEEPEHE
+347 EDHSTLTQEPEPVVEAEEEEDRGEGELEWTKKLLRHE
-361 PELAVADDSADIE
+361 
-374 TDWTHRLIRHDKTLQ
+374 KTLQ

-395 NYDLIFENDPVFK
+395 NYDLIFMHDPIFK
-408 SLWWNVRGDYEAIMP
+408 SLWWNVRGDYEAIMG
-423 ENYDLRD
+423 EDYDLRD

-450 RYQIRRVTRQRVDDL
+450 QYQIRRVTRQRVDDL
-465 LGRVRRERRLDP
+465 LGRVRRERRIDP
-477 VKKYLQSLSWDG
+477 VKKYLQSLTWDG

-497 PGVENTAYTRMVAK
+497 PGAEDTPYNRMVAK
-511 RAMLGAVARAFKP
+511 RALLGAVARAFKP

-665 ALYQQGERPVL
+665 ALYQEGERPVL
-676 SPAEEEL
+676 SSAEEVL
-683 AEQARQSHTMEDNLV
+683 AEQARKSHTMEDNLV
-698 ALISEGLDMPVPE
+698 ATITEALESPVPLA
-711 DWERMPMSERLV
+711 WERMSLPERIIWFQAKDMDAEDKSV
-723 WLQER
+723 P
-728 DYSERTTKPASK
+728 TA
-740 PRSFLTP
+740 PRSFITP

-764 RDQNRITSALVSL
+764 RDQNRITAALVSL

-786 EQRQRVS
+786 EGRQRVG
-793 CYGYQPVFRVA
+793 CYGSQTVFRLPYA
-804 YQEDV
+804 D

>member
-27 LGTSASTTALQY
+27 QGTSASTTALQY
-39 SIEDFLV
+39 SIGDFLF
-46 MLANPGTKKN
+46 MMANPGTKKN

-131 PDVYARI
+131 PDVYTRI

-162 FTPAAKDPSLYEWGS
+162 FTPAARDPSLYEWGS
-177 KLDRPL
+177 KLNRPL
-183 ASGSLFQGAPD
+183 ASGALFQSAPD
-194 SPGDVVS
+194 TPGAAVS
-201 LGRVRK
+201 MGRVRK

-212 LRGIAGEF
+212 LKGIAGEF
-220 CRLYQDLDELI
+220 CRHYQDLDELI
-231 EVFGL
+231 EVFKL

-246 YTKADKSSAPGMSP
+246 YTHADKSSAPGMSP
-260 FPDAPLLYFSN
+260 LPDAPLLFFSN
-271 HRSDPASGR
+271 HRSDPASGH

-285 DLVRIHKFGHLDAG
+285 DLVRIHRFGELDAG
-299 YEGAIIHS
+299 YEGAVIHA
-307 PSARAMKNFL
+307 PSSRAMKSFL
-317 SGHAGFAARRAAD
+317 EGHEGFQQRRATA

-335 VRPEAAGSPLTG
+335 ARPAVAGSPLTVS
-347 GEIVSTLTEEPEHE
+347 EDYSTLTQEPEPVVEAEEEEDLGEGELEWTKKLLRHE
-361 PELAVADDSADIE
+361 
-374 TDWTHRLIRHDKTLQ
+374 KTLQ

-395 NYDLIFENDPVFK
+395 NYDLIFMHDPIFK
-408 SLWWNVRGDYEAIMP
+408 SLWWNVRGDYEAIMG
-423 ENYDLRD
+423 EDYDLRD

-450 RYQIRRVTRQRVDDL
+450 QYQIRRVTRQRVDDL
-465 LGRVRRERRLDP
+465 LGRVRRERRIDP
-477 VKKYLQSLSWDG
+477 VKKYLQSLTWDG

-497 PGVENTAYTRMVAK
+497 PGAEDTPYNRMVAK
-511 RAMLGAVARAFKP
+511 RALLGAVARAFKP

-665 ALYQQGERPVL
+665 ALYQEGERPVL
-676 SPAEEEL
+676 SPAEEVL
-683 AEQARQSHTMEDNLV
+683 AEQARKSHTMEDNLV
-698 ALISEGLDMPVPE
+698 ATITEALESPVPLA
-711 DWERMPMSERLV
+711 WERMSLPERIIWFQAKDMDAEDKSV
-723 WLQER
+723 P
-728 DYSERTTKPASK
+728 TA
-740 PRSFLTP
+740 PRSFITP

-756 KGLPDMSL
+756 KSLPDMSL
-764 RDQNRITSALVSL
+764 RDQNRITAALVSL

-786 EQRQRVS
+786 EGRQRVG
-793 CYGYQPVFRVA
+793 CYGSQTVFRVTYA
-804 YQEDV
+804 D

>member
-1 MSVLSPTTLTTAS
+1 MSVLSPSTTTVAA

-27 LGTSASTTALQY
+27 QGTSANTTALQY
-39 SIEDFLV
+39 SLDDFLD
-46 MLANPGTKKN
+46 MLKTPGTQKN

-72 DNVVG
+72 DNVIG

-89 DGGFTSLLSYLN
+89 AEGFTELLSYLD
-101 DVAVLWHTTY
+101 DVAVLWHTTF
-111 SHSEHKPSYRVLI
+111 SHSPQKPSYRVLI
-124 PLDEQVS
+124 PLDGMVT
-131 PDVYARI
+131 PDVYTRI

-148 ASIDAASATPSQIM
+148 AAIDAASATPSQIM
-162 FTPAAKDPSLYEWGS
+162 FTPAAKDESLYEYGS
-177 KLDRPL
+177 ELNRPL
-183 ASGSLFQGAPD
+183 ASGALFQSAPD
-194 SPGDVVS
+194 SPEGVVS

-212 LRGIAGEF
+212 LKGIAGEF
-220 CRLYQDLDELI
+220 CKHYQDLDELI
-231 EVFGL
+231 EVFKL

-246 YTKADKSSAPGMSP
+246 YIHADKSSAPGMSP
-260 FPDAPLLYFSN
+260 LPDAPLLYFSN
-271 HRSDPASGR
+271 HGSDPASGR

-285 DLVRIHKFGHLDAG
+285 DLVRIHKFGALDAG
-299 YEGAIIHS
+299 YEGAVIHS
-307 PSARAMKNFL
+307 PSSLAMKNFL
-317 SGHAGFAARRAAD
+317 ATHEGFRQRRAD
-330 AYEQV
+330 AAYGNV
-335 VRPEAAGSPLTG
+335 ARPDAASIPLTAS
-347 GEIVSTLTEEPEHE
+347 EDVSTLTQEPEPAHE
-361 PELAVADDSADIE
+361 SEEDEELGSGSL
-374 TDWTHRLIRHDKTLQ
+374 DWTSQLIRHEKTLQ

-395 NYDLIFENDPVFK
+395 NYDLIFMNDPIFK
-408 SLWWNVRGDYEAIMP
+408 SLWWNVRGDYEAIMG
-423 ENYDLRD
+423 EDYDLRD

-450 RYQIRRVTRQRVDDL
+450 QYQIRRVTRQRVDDL
-465 LGRVRRERRLDP
+465 LGRVRRERRIDP
-477 VKKYLQSLSWDG
+477 VKKYLQSLTWDG

-497 PGVENTAYTRMVAK
+497 PGAEDTPYNRMVAK
-511 RAMLGAVARAFKP
+511 RALLGAVARAFQP

-530 SLILYGGQGVGKTT
+530 SLILFGGQGVGKTT

-650 KYTPE
+650 RYTPE

-665 ALYQQGERPVL
+665 ALYQDGERPVL
-676 SPAEEEL
+676 SPAEEAL
-683 AEQARQSHTMEDNLV
+683 AEQARKSHTMEDNLV
-698 ALISEGLDMPVPE
+698 ATITEALESPVPLA
-711 DWERMPMSERLV
+711 WERMSLPERIV
-723 WLQER
+723 WLQAKDMDAE
-728 DYSERTTKPASK
+728 DKSAPTA
-740 PRSFLTP
+740 PRSFITP

-764 RDQNRITSALVSL
+764 RDQNRITAALVSL

-786 EQRQRVS
+786 EGRQRVG
-793 CYGYQPVFRVA
+793 CYGSQTVFRVTYA
-804 YQEDV
+804 D

>member
-1 MSVLSPTTLTTAS
+1 MSVLSPSTTTVAA
-14 DIRTEKRF
+14 DIRSEKRF

-27 LGTSASTTALQY
+27 QGTSANTTALQY
-39 SIEDFLV
+39 SLDDFLD
-46 MLANPGTKKN
+46 MLRSPGTQKN

-72 DNVVG
+72 DNVIG

-89 DGGFTSLLSYLN
+89 AEGFTELLSYLD
-101 DVAVLWHTTY
+101 DVAVLWHTTF
-111 SHSEHKPSYRVLI
+111 SHSPQKPSYRVLI
-124 PLDEQVS
+124 PLDGMVT
-131 PDVYARI
+131 PDVYTRI

-148 ASIDAASATPSQIM
+148 AAIDAASATPSQIM
-162 FTPAAKDPSLYEWGS
+162 FTPAAKDESLYEYGS
-177 KLDRPL
+177 ELNRPL
-183 ASGSLFQGAPD
+183 ASGALFQSAPD
-194 SPGDVVS
+194 SPEGVVS

-212 LRGIAGEF
+212 LKGIAGEF
-220 CRLYQDLDELI
+220 CKHYQDLDELI
-231 EVFGL
+231 EVFKL

-246 YTKADKSSAPGMSP
+246 YIHADKSSAPGMSP
-260 FPDAPLLYFSN
+260 LPDAPLLYFSN
-271 HRSDPASGR
+271 HGSDPASGR
-280 AQNAF
+280 AQNAL
-285 DLVRIHKFGHLDAG
+285 DLVRIHKFGALDAG
-299 YEGAIIHS
+299 YEGAVIHS
-307 PSARAMKNFL
+307 PSSLAMKNFL
-317 SGHAGFAARRAAD
+317 ATHEGFRQRRAD
-330 AYEQV
+330 AAYSNV
-335 VRPEAAGSPLTG
+335 ARPDAASIPLTAS
-347 GEIVSTLTEEPEHE
+347 EEVSTLTQEPEPAHE
-361 PELAVADDSADIE
+361 SEEDEELGSGSL
-374 TDWTHRLIRHDKTLQ
+374 DWTSQLIRHEKTLQ

-395 NYDLIFENDPVFK
+395 NYDLIFMNDPIFK
-408 SLWWNVRGDYEAIMP
+408 SLWWNVRGDYEAIMG
-423 ENYDLRD
+423 EDYDLRD

-450 RYQIRRVTRQRVDDL
+450 QYQIRRVTRQRVDDL
-465 LGRVRRERRLDP
+465 LGRVRRERRIDP
-477 VKKYLQSLSWDG
+477 VKKYLQSLTWDG

-497 PGVENTAYTRMVAK
+497 PGAEDTPYNRMVAK
-511 RAMLGAVARAFKP
+511 RALLGAVARAFKP

-530 SLILYGGQGVGKTT
+530 SLILFGGQGVGKTT

-665 ALYQQGERPVL
+665 ALYQDGERPVL
-676 SPAEEEL
+676 SPAEEAL
-683 AEQARQSHTMEDNLV
+683 AEQARKSHTMEDNLV
-698 ALISEGLDMPVPE
+698 ATITEALESPVPLA
-711 DWERMPMSERLV
+711 WERMSLPERIQ
-723 WLQER
+723 WLQDE
-728 DYSERTTKPASK
+728 SMGMENKSVPTT
-740 PRSFLTP
+740 PRSFITP

-764 RDQNRITSALVSL
+764 RDQNRITAALVSL

-786 EQRQRVS
+786 EGRQRVG
-793 CYGYQPVFRVA
+793 CYGSQTVFRVTYA
-804 YQEDV
+804 D

>member
-1 MSVLSPTTLTTAS
+1 MSVLSPSTTTVAA
-14 DIRTEKRF
+14 DIRSEKRF

-27 LGTSASTTALQY
+27 QGTSANTTALQY
-39 SIEDFLV
+39 SLDDFLD
-46 MLANPGTKKN
+46 MLRSPGTQKN

-72 DNVVG
+72 DNVIG

-89 DGGFTSLLSYLN
+89 AEGFTELLSYLD
-101 DVAVLWHTTY
+101 DVAVLWHTTF
-111 SHSEHKPSYRVLI
+111 SHSPQKPSYRVLI
-124 PLDEQVS
+124 PLDGMVT
-131 PDVYARI
+131 PDVYTRI

-148 ASIDAASATPSQIM
+148 AAIDAASATPSQIM
-162 FTPAAKDPSLYEWGS
+162 FTPAAKDESLYEYGS
-177 KLDRPL
+177 ELNRPL
-183 ASGSLFQGAPD
+183 ASGALFQSAPD
-194 SPGDVVS
+194 TPEGVVS

-212 LRGIAGEF
+212 LKGIAGEF
-220 CRLYQDLDELI
+220 CKHYQDLDELI
-231 EVFGL
+231 EVFKL

-246 YTKADKSSAPGMSP
+246 YIHADKSSAPGMSP
-260 FPDAPLLYFSN
+260 LPDAPLLYFSN
-271 HRSDPASGR
+271 HGSDPASGR

-285 DLVRIHKFGHLDAG
+285 DLVRIHKFGALDAG
-299 YEGAIIHS
+299 YEGAVIHS
-307 PSARAMKNFL
+307 PSSLAMKNFL
-317 SGHAGFAARRAAD
+317 ATHEGFRQRRAD
-330 AYEQV
+330 AAYGNMA
-335 VRPEAAGSPLTG
+335 RPDAASIPLTTS
-347 GEIVSTLTEEPEHE
+347 EAVSTLTQEPEPAHESEEDEEPGSGS
-361 PELAVADDSADIE
+361 L
-374 TDWTHRLIRHDKTLQ
+374 DWTSQLIRHEKTLQ

-395 NYDLIFENDPVFK
+395 NYDLIFMNDPIFK
-408 SLWWNVRGDYEAIMP
+408 SLWWNVRGDYEAIMG
-423 ENYDLRD
+423 EDYDLRD

-450 RYQIRRVTRQRVDDL
+450 QYQIRRVTRQRVDDL
-465 LGRVRRERRLDP
+465 LGRVRRERRIDP
-477 VKKYLQSLSWDG
+477 VKKYLQSLTWDG

-497 PGVENTAYTRMVAK
+497 PGAEDTPYNRMVAK
-511 RAMLGAVARAFKP
+511 RALLGAVARAFKP

-530 SLILYGGQGVGKTT
+530 SLILFGGQGVGKTT

-665 ALYQQGERPVL
+665 ALYQDGERPVL
-676 SPAEEEL
+676 SPAEEVL
-683 AEQARQSHTMEDNLV
+683 AEQARKSHTMEDNLV
-698 ALISEGLDMPVPE
+698 ATITEALESPVPVA
-711 DWERMPMSERLV
+711 WERMSLPERIQ
-723 WLQER
+723 WLQDE
-728 DYSERTTKPASK
+728 SMGMENKSVPTA
-740 PRSFLTP
+740 PRSFITP

-756 KGLPDMSL
+756 KSLPDMSL
-764 RDQNRITSALVSL
+764 RDQNRITAALVSL

-786 EQRQRVS
+786 EGRQRVG
-793 CYGYQPVFRVA
+793 CYGSQTVFRVTYA
-804 YQEDV
+804 D

>member
-1 MSVLSPTTLTTAS
+1 MSVLSPSTTTVAA
-14 DIRTEKRF
+14 DIRSEKRF

-27 LGTSASTTALQY
+27 QGTSANTTALQY
-39 SIEDFLV
+39 SLDDFLD
-46 MLANPGTKKN
+46 MLRSPGTQKN
-56 ARSYLPGEL
+56 ARSYLPSEL

-72 DNVVG
+72 DNVIG

-89 DGGFTSLLSYLN
+89 AEGFTELLSYLD
-101 DVAVLWHTTY
+101 DVAVLWHTTF
-111 SHSEHKPSYRVLI
+111 SHSPQKPSYRVLI
-124 PLDEQVS
+124 PLDGMVT
-131 PDVYARI
+131 PDVYTRI

-148 ASIDAASATPSQIM
+148 AAIDAASATPSQIM
-162 FTPAAKDPSLYEWGS
+162 FTPAAKDESLYEYGS
-177 KLDRPL
+177 ELNRPL
-183 ASGSLFQGAPD
+183 ASGALFQSAPD
-194 SPGDVVS
+194 SPEGVVS

-212 LRGIAGEF
+212 LKGIAGEF
-220 CRLYQDLDELI
+220 CKHYQDLDELI
-231 EVFGL
+231 EVFKL

-246 YTKADKSSAPGMSP
+246 YIHADKSSAPGMSP
-260 FPDAPLLYFSN
+260 LPDAPLLYFSN
-271 HRSDPASGR
+271 HGSDPASGR

-285 DLVRIHKFGHLDAG
+285 DLVRIHKFGALDAG
-299 YEGAIIHS
+299 YEGAVIHS
-307 PSARAMKNFL
+307 PSYLAMKNFL
-317 SGHAGFAARRAAD
+317 ATHEGFRQRRAD
-330 AYEQV
+330 AAYGNV
-335 VRPEAAGSPLTG
+335 ARPDVASIPLTAS
-347 GEIVSTLTEEPEHE
+347 EDVSTLTQEPEPTVE
-361 PELAVADDSADIE
+361 AEEDEELGSGSL
-374 TDWTHRLIRHDKTLQ
+374 DWTSQLIRHEKTLQ

-395 NYDLIFENDPVFK
+395 NYDLIFMNDTIFK
-408 SLWWNVRGDYEAIMP
+408 SLWWNVRGDYEAIMG
-423 ENYDLRD
+423 EDYDLRD

-450 RYQIRRVTRQRVDDL
+450 QYQIRRVTRQRVDDL
-465 LGRVRRERRLDP
+465 LGRVRRERRIDP
-477 VKKYLQSLSWDG
+477 VKKYLQSLTWDG

-497 PGVENTAYTRMVAK
+497 PGAEDTPYNRMVAK
-511 RAMLGAVARAFKP
+511 RALLGAVARAFKP

-530 SLILYGGQGVGKTT
+530 SLILFGGQGVGKTT

-665 ALYQQGERPVL
+665 ALYQDGERPVL
-676 SPAEEEL
+676 SPAEEAL
-683 AEQARQSHTMEDNLV
+683 AEQARKSHTMEDNLV
-698 ALISEGLDMPVPE
+698 ATITEALESPVPLA
-711 DWERMPMSERLV
+711 WERMSMPERIQ
-723 WLQER
+723 WLQDKSMGTE
-728 DYSERTTKPASK
+728 DKSAPAA
-740 PRSFLTP
+740 PRSFITP

-756 KGLPDMSL
+756 KSLPDMSL
-764 RDQNRITSALVSL
+764 RDQNRITAALVSL

-786 EQRQRVS
+786 EGRQRVG
-793 CYGYQPVFRVA
+793 CYGSQTVFRVTYA
-804 YQEDV
+804 D